1 MIDGWIDL
9 EPSEL
14 SVEDLEDADFDVAGE
29 RGPGLKHV
37 ELVTEEMLLLL
48 HFQIEDAGFPS
59 EHQEVADAVG
69 AGDGA
74 VRVVRVRRSSAG
86 QWRCGAGGGAGRSG
100 THGAGG
106 GEGGLEATERVGAVA
121 EGSEGLETVLTGGRD
136 HFEGIIVVVIDGD
149 NCLFGKQMGWG

>member
-1 MIDGWIDL
+1 MIDL

-14 SVEDLEDADFDVAGE
+14 SVEDFEDADFDVAGE

-69 AGDGA
+69 AGDRA
-74 VRVVRVRRSSAG
+74 VGVWRSGAG
-86 QWRCGAGGGAGRSG
+86 QWRGGAGGGAGRCG

-121 EGSEGLETVLTGGRD
+121 KGSEGLETVLTGGRD
-136 HFEGIIVVVIDGD
+136 HFDG
-149 NCLFGKQMGWG
+149 